1 MKLRKT
7 TFAEVLDKGFTVEN
21 IITSK
26 DVYLSY
32 GSVEALHG
40 ISLDFEEK
48 ELTALIGPSGCG
60 KSTFLRCLNRM
71 NDDIP
76 NIHISGEIKFENK
89 NIYGPKMDL
98 VELRKDVGMV
108 FQQPS
113 PFPFSVYDNIAYGL
127 RIVGIKDKELIDQR
141 VEESLKQ
148 AAIWK
153 ETKDNLDRNAK
164 AFSGGQQQRI
174 CIARALAVRPK
185 VVLLDEPTSAL
196 DPISSSEIEETLLEL
211 KHDFTFIMV
220 THNLQQASRISD
232 YTAFLMS
239 GDLIEYGKTSDMF
252 MNPKKQITSDY
263 LNGRFG

>member
-1 MKLRKT
+1 MKQ
-7 TFAEVLDKGFTVEN
+7 V
-21 IITSK
+21 ITAK
-26 DVYLSY
+26 DVKLSY
-32 GSVEALHG
+32 GDYEALHG
-40 ISLDFEEK
+40 INLTFHED

-71 NDDIP
+71 NDDIE
-76 NIHISGEIKFENK
+76 NIKITGEILFEGK
-89 NIYGPKMDL
+89 DIYSPKMDL

-108 FQQPS
+108 FQQPT
-113 PFPFSVYDNIAYGL
+113 PFPFSVYNNVAYGL
-127 RIVGIKDKELIDQR
+127 RLAGVKDKDLIDQR

-153 ETKDNLDRNAK
+153 ETKDNLNRNAQ

-196 DPISSSEIEETLLEL
+196 DPISSSEIEETLMEL
-211 KHDFTFIMV
+211 KHHYTFVMV
-220 THNLQQASRISD
+220 THNLQQAGRISD
-232 YTAFLMS
+232 QTAFLMN
-239 GDLIEYGKTSDMF
+239 GNLIEVGKTEEMF
-252 MNPKKQITSDY
+252 IAPKKQITSDY

>member
-26 DVYLSY
+26 DVHLSY
-32 GSVEALHG
+32 GNVEALHG

-127 RIVGIKDKELIDQR
+127 RIAGIKDKELIDQR

-153 ETKDNLDRNAK
+153 ETKDNLDRTAQ

-252 MNPKKQITSDY
+252 MNPRKQITSDY

>member
-1 MKLRKT
+1 MRK
-7 TFAEVLDKGFTVEN
+7 EV
-21 IITSK
+21 ISAK
-26 DVYLSY
+26 DVKLSY
-32 GSVEALHG
+32 GNFEALHG
-40 ISLDFEEK
+40 INLNFREK

-71 NDDIP
+71 NDDIE
-76 NIHISGEIKFENK
+76 NTTITGEILFDGQD
-89 NIYGPKMDL
+89 IYSPKMDL

-108 FQQPS
+108 FQQPT
-113 PFPFSVYDNIAYGL
+113 PFPFSVYNNIAYGL
-127 RIVGIKDKELIDQR
+127 RLAGVKDKDLIDQR

-148 AAIWK
+148 AAIWNDV
-153 ETKDNLDRNAK
+153 KDNLDRNAQ

-211 KHDFTFIMV
+211 KQSYTFIMV

-232 YTAFLMS
+232 RTAFFMN
-239 GDLIEYGKTSDMF
+239 GDLIEAGPTEQMF
-252 MNPKKQITSDY
+252 IAPDKQITSDY